1 VLGEKS
7 LWSAALCCAAGCT
20 RAIIRWVLDVD
31 VDLLF
36 PALPPQLL
44 CPVPHPHG
52 HRAEDRGPPAV

>member
-44 CPVPHPHG
+44 WPVPHPHG